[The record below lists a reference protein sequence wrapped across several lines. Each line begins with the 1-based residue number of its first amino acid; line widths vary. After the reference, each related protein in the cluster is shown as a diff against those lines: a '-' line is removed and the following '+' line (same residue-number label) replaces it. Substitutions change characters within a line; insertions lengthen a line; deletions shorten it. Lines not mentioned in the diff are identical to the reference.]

1 MKDIVNNLKEMKRAI
16 KLQKD
21 RPRHC
26 CDIKEAQGKSRSPSV
41 HSTSQPAA
49 ISDQNMVKWFRFPFH
64 MQPITNSR
72 TAENIQGKRYYGME
86 DDRIEKNNQRTLWFF
101 KDRQL
106 LSKLLNFKL

>member
-1 MKDIVNNLKEMKRAI
+1 
-16 KLQKD
+16 
-21 RPRHC
+21 
-26 CDIKEAQGKSRSPSV
+26 
-41 HSTSQPAA
+41 
-49 ISDQNMVKWFRFPFH
+49 